1 MKVEHEIHTRRKGRN
16 MGVGL
21 LLLSLIGI
29 VFGLTVVK
37 VLGLT
42 DIRQLEKFDHV
53 ARPQLEPGALE
64 AAKLRAADV
73 AVERAASGATK
84 ERASE

>member
-1 MKVEHEIHTRRKGRN
+1 MAIKVEHEIHGRRKGRN

-21 LLLSLIGI
+21 LLLGMIGI

-42 DIRQLEKFDHV
+42 DIRQMEKFDHV

-64 AAKLRAADV
+64 AAEQRAAEV
-73 AVERAASGATK
+73 AAEAEANQ
-84 ERASE
+84 

>member
-1 MKVEHEIHTRRKGRN
+1 MTFKVEHEIHGRRKGRN
-16 MGVGL
+16 FGVGIML
-21 LLLSLIGI
+21 IGMIGI

-42 DIRQLEKFDHV
+42 DIRQMERFDHV

-64 AAKLRAADV
+64 AAERRANALAAQQDYE
-73 AVERAASGATK
+73 AVE
-84 ERASE
+84 